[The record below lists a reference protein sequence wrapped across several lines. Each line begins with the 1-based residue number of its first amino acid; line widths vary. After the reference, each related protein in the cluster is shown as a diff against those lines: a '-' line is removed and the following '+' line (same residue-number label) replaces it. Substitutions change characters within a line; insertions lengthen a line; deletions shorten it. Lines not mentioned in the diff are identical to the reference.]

1 MRNKLLA
8 AVGSGFYYETFTIL
22 RYREIDIIWF
32 RRDADGNLLL
42 NVRMTAIT
50 GAPGLLI
57 EDNDWI
63 AHGALEDLECPPSGR
78 LLRANYPSGDYLKIE
93 FSTLDSPADLAQ
105 RFPHR
110 PLGLEDFEAPLPT
123 AYDYVLVD
131 SRTGIT
137 EIGGL
142 CVGPLADRLVV
153 MDFGTKLAE
162 GTLVWKRAWD
172 HHWSRI
178 VCETCRIPR

>member
-110 PLGLEDFEAPLPT
+110 NTNHWCGRVPFP
-123 AYDYVLVD
+123 
-131 SRTGIT
+131 I
-137 EIGGL
+137 
-142 CVGPLADRLVV
+142 
-153 MDFGTKLAE
+153 
-162 GTLVWKRAWD
+162 TLVEVYATVAGTNIQLTP
-172 HHWSRI
+172 HSTRI
-178 VCETCRIPR
+178 GNVTIGSAFVAHCGVAFVVR